1 MGASSAEVAVLGN
14 ERLGPS
20 SFLLTFERP
29 GWTFQT
35 GQYVSLGL
43 PGHREQREYSIYSGE
58 NETSLTV
65 LVKEVE
71 NGLVSRRLAAARPGD
86 RLHVDGPFGYFT
98 LEGPLRSGDPLLFLA
113 TGTGISPFHSYV
125 ATVPHLDYTLLHGVR
140 STAERALARGFDAA
154 KLISCVSGEL
164 GGDFH
169 GRITARLQ
177 TLNLKPSSHA
187 FLCGNCDMIYE
198 AFDLLRAAGV
208 SSDRIYTEVYF

>member
-1 MGASSAEVAVLGN
+1 MGASSADVPVLAN
-14 ERLGPS
+14 ERLGPG

-29 GWTFQT
+29 LWNFQT

-58 NETSLTV
+58 NQNSLTV

-71 NGLVSRRLAAARPGD
+71 NGLVSRRLATVKPGD

-98 LEGPLRSGDPLLFLA
+98 LEGPLKTGAPLLFLA
-113 TGTGISPFHSYV
+113 TGTGISPFHSYI
-125 ATVPHLDYTLLHGVR
+125 ATRPDLEYTILHGVR
-140 STAERALARGFDAA
+140 RASELALERDFDPARMV
-154 KLISCVSGEL
+154 SCVSREA
-164 GGDFH
+164 GGQVQ
-169 GRITARLQ
+169 GRITDY
-177 TLNLKPSSHA
+177 LKTMTVHPSTHA